1 MKRVQ
6 SSQGELSALDH
17 CGVLSALYKG
27 EAPSMLNVTG
37 LKACGTI
44 GNLTAE
50 LLSSQFDT
58 CPRSEVLSV
67 AGNFSSQ
74 FA

>member
-6 SSQGELSALDH
+6 SSQSELSALDH
-17 CGVLSALYKG
+17 CVVLSVLYKG

-37 LKACGTI
+37 LMACGTI
-44 GNLTAE
+44 GNLTTE
-50 LLSSQFDT
+50 LFSSQFDT
-58 CPRSEVLSV
+58 CARSEVLSV
-67 AGNFSSQ
+67 VGNLSSQ